1 MGPTLLLLLFETAAP
16 PLLAADAAAAAC
28 PRPPCV
34 AKLVGVASV
43 LAWWGV
49 AGGEG
54 GSSLGRPGSV
64 NCGEDVRGLG
74 QARPNGSVRYR
85 SPEV

>member
-34 AKLVGVASV
+34 AS
-43 LAWWGV
+43 WWGLRV
-49 AGGEG
+49 CWHGGGWQGGRGGRHWGGRALLTVGKMSEG
-54 GSSLGRPGSV
+54 WGR
-64 NCGEDVRGLG
+64 LG
-74 QARPNGSVRYR
+74 QMAV
-85 SPEV
+85 